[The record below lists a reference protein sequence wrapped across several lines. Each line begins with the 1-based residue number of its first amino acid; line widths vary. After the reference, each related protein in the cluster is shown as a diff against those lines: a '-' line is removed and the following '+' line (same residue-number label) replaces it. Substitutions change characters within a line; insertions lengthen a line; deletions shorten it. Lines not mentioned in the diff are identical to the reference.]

1 MSTTPVRDALFDL
14 AHAGY
19 EDRQPYRAFAL
30 HPEVMAD
37 LLRELHTVDAGRR
50 TASGPFSELPGE
62 PSHVLILDT
71 PAGQVRVHAC
81 RDVSAR
87 GVSGYRLGLG
97 WGSRSLPPSSA
108 EESAG

>member
-1 MSTTPVRDALFDL
+1 MSTPVRDALFDL

-30 HPEVMAD
+30 HPEVMVD
-37 LLRELHTVDAGRR
+37 LLRELHTVDAGW
-50 TASGPFSELPGE
+50 TWAPGPFSELPGE
-62 PSHVLILDT
+62 PLRVLILDT
-71 PAGQVRVHAC
+71 PSGQVRVHAC

-97 WGSRSLPPSSA
+97 WGSHPLLSSSA
-108 EESAG
+108 EGL